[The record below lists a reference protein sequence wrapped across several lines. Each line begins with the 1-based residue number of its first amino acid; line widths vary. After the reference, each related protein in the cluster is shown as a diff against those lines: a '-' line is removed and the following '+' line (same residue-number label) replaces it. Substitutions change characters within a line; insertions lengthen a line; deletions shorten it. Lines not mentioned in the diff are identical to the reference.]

1 MSTFSHH
8 YRAWYITA
16 LACMASFLFAYDTG
30 IIGGILTLPSFA
42 SDFGTKGNTSVA
54 SNSTSLLQ
62 AGAFF
67 ACFFIY
73 PFTARFGRRWSIVL
87 ASFIFCIGAI
97 LQVINTQ
104 SLGVFYAARVISG
117 IGVGF
122 GTVLTPL
129 FTAEMAP
136 KEIRGK
142 LGSLFQFFFTLG
154 VMFSYWVDY
163 GVSIHISSKS
173 ASQWQIPVGL
183 QLVPGAILGLG
194 MFLTKE
200 SPRWLAMKRRHEE
213 ALASLIWVRGGD
225 RLEVREEKSFIDT
238 NPTCRFEQ
246 ILAGIQEEERVSEGY
261 TRKELWMPVNRWRIV
276 LIIAIQIDAP
286 QVFTAV
292 GAGSNNLFFS
302 GFFGIAKV
310 VACGIFVLFLVERIG
325 RRWALIS
332 GAFAMGAC
340 MLIVALIVET
350 HPPHA
355 TGPMA
360 STSVAAIVMIY
371 LEAMAYNMSWGPVPW
386 LYMAEILPSRIR
398 EPGVA
403 IGTATQWLFN
413 FVFSQITPYAVKN
426 LGWRAFL
433 MFCIFNWSL
442 VAFAWFFIK
451 ETRGKA
457 LEEMEAVF
465 NNATTAIDIE
475 AINQKVQ
482 AGLAANEKSEV
493 SQQENATS

>member
-1 MSTFSHH
+1 MSTFTQH
-8 YRAWYITA
+8 YRAWYVTA

-42 SDFGTKGNTSVA
+42 ADFHTKGNTSVA

-67 ACFFIY
+67 SCFFIY
-73 PFTARFGRRWSIVL
+73 PFTARYGRRWSIVL
-87 ASFIFCIGAI
+87 ASVVFCIGGI
-97 LQVINTQ
+97 MQVVDSH

-117 IGVGF
+117 VGVGF

-142 LGSLFQFFFTLG
+142 LGSLFQFFFTCG
-154 VMFSYWVDY
+154 VMFSYWIDY
-163 GVSIHISSKS
+163 GVSLHVPNTS
-173 ASQWQIPVGL
+173 ARQWQIPVGL
-183 QLVPGAILGLG
+183 QLVPGAVLGLG
-194 MFLTKE
+194 MLFTKE
-200 SPRWLAMKRRHEE
+200 SPRWLAMKRRDEE

-225 RLEVREEKSFIDT
+225 RLEVREE
-238 NPTCRFEQ
+238 FEQ
-246 ILAGIQEEERVSEGY
+246 ILAGIQEEERASEGY

-302 GFFGIAKV
+302 GFFGVAKV
-310 VACGIFVLFLVERIG
+310 VSCGIFVVFLIERVG
-325 RRWALIS
+325 RRGALLAGS
-332 GAFAMGAC
+332 FAMGSL

-350 HPPHA
+350 HPPKS
-355 TGPMA
+355 TGPIA

-413 FVFSQITPYAVKN
+413 FVFSQITPYAVRN

-442 VAFAWFFIK
+442 VAFSWFFIK
-451 ETRGKA
+451 ETKGKA

-465 NNATTAIDIE
+465 NNTSTAIDVETIH
-475 AINQKVQ
+475 QKVQ
-482 AGLAANEKSEV
+482 AELAPTEKTSTTPQEEKS
-493 SQQENATS
+493 SS